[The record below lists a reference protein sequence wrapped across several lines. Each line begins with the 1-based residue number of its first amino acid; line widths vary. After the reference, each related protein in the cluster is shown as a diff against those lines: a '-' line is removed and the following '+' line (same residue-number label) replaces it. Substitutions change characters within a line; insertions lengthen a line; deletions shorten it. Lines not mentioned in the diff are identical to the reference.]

1 MASWKEIC
9 SNVERVAKN
18 TINKTEELAESASM
32 KVKLTT
38 LNSKRDALYE
48 KLGKLTY
55 RQLKSGDDRAEEIA
69 KIVTDID
76 KVLDD
81 IAKQKAKIEEA
92 KAEKAQA
99 KEQKKQAKAEA
110 QAKKDAECVAEVQVI
125 IDSASEE

>member
-1 MASWKEIC
+1 MANWKEIR
-9 SNVERVAKN
+9 SSVERVAKN
-18 TINKTEELAESASM
+18 TINKTEEIAESASM
-32 KVKLTT
+32 RVKLTT

-48 KLGKLTY
+48 KLGRLTY
-55 RQLKSGDDRAEEIA
+55 KQLKAGESKAEEIA
-69 KIVTDID
+69 KIVTEID

-99 KEQKKQAKAEA
+99 KEEKKQAKAQA

-125 IDSASEE
+125 IDNASEE